1 MTAMRIAER
10 VLGIEEFI
18 AVAEAGSFV
27 AASVQ
32 LGLTPSGV
40 GKAVQRLEARL
51 GLHLLTR
58 TTRRVALTDAGALFL
73 ERCRR
78 LTSELD
84 DAEAEVDARRVAMAG
99 SVRISAPVAYGR
111 LQLMPALVS
120 FLKAHPAVE
129 LDLRLTDRVIDPV
142 EERVDLVV
150 RIAALKDSGM
160 WARRID
166 AVRFGLFAARNYL
179 DTGPQLAEP
188 GDLAKHCLLG
198 FVTNAGTPLP
208 FTLTSATQ
216 PIVFECSRRFVSTDI
231 EAALAAA
238 VEGLGV
244 VYAPTFLAEPLCASG
259 ALRPV
264 LEAFWTEGPPVH
276 LIHPQ
281 PRQMPRRVRACADHL
296 VSCFESKPLAQSAP
310 PTAGRSPP
318 VSSARTGR

>member
-1 MTAMRIAER
+1 MVAMRITER
-10 VLGIEEFI
+10 VVGIEEFI

-51 GLHLLTR
+51 GLRLFTR

-78 LTSELD
+78 LTSELN

-99 SVRISAPVAYGR
+99 PVRISAPVAYGR
-111 LQLMPALVS
+111 LRLMPALAS
-120 FLKAHPAVE
+120 FLKAHPEIE

-166 AVRFGLFAARNYL
+166 AVRFGVFAARNYL
-179 DTGPQLAEP
+179 DTAPRLAQP

-198 FVTNAGTPLP
+198 FVTNAGTSLP
-208 FTLTSATQ
+208 FALESGPQ
-216 PIVFECSRRFVSTDI
+216 SVVFECSRRFVSTDI
-231 EAALAAA
+231 EATLAAA
-238 VEGLGV
+238 VEGLGL
-244 VYAPTFLAEPLCASG
+244 VYAPTFLTDPLCASG

-264 LEAFWTEGPPVH
+264 LEAFWTDGPPVH

-296 VSCFESKPLAQSAP
+296 VSCFESKPLTRSA
-310 PTAGRSPP
+310 SPP
-318 VSSARTGR
+318 ARRSLPASSVRRSR